1 MSATPGPSTS
11 RGHDKQV
18 FDDEQEPIQPP
29 IPLAPFPEVINNPLR
44 FAGYRTTSTGE
55 VHPLYVPITPQQDQ
69 GQGPAGQSETPQSP
83 STATVEGESSRRG
96 KSRAEPKAAH
106 AVHFCQQCGNARSKS
121 YHRKNPVAAGSASV
135 ASSCSSCRRKNL
147 ANVQQAT
154 GGYPRHFCAGC
165 GIARSRQYH
174 ADHPVAAGETP
185 RPSLCRGCRTQM
197 QRDGQDG
204 DWEDLSEPG
213 EPQPGG
219 AGIGGGVPANAPGS
233 NGATPVVQSASSS
246 HSAGENRT
254 VVVVVQPCS
263 HQQGQQG
270 PSGRRRQ
277 VTFAQPEVTGRFD
290 AHADEDYDRSAVPE
304 AYWGEE
310 EEDEVEQ
317 SFGHTPNRRR
327 SSFEARPR
335 FDTPPAPFGAASTR
349 SSGGLFS
356 SPEAEETPPP
366 GYEPPKLLT
375 PDEIR
380 RLWAQSPPPQRPQ
393 QQQQQQQQEPA
404 GSCYQGSREPGK
416 ENSPPSYFGSRES
429 SRGDDRERLESQSGF
444 QRMRDDSR
452 GGSSSK
458 GQQRRPGFAWTEEE
472 RARFWAPP
480 KDPELERKMRE
491 STERLMRAAGA
502 NNPFASFFAA
512 PRSDGPES
520 KSSDSPNISSTN
532 SRPRSPDFTQG
543 YVPRR
548 PSTSRADDR
557 PNAPDTSSSE
567 AGPSFDHG
575 PPLQDIPI
583 GKRRCGPACNR
594 FCLHRDDFVERE
606 IVEVESGAETET
618 SGPNRKGKGRS
629 TRGEQSRD
637 KRSGRHSTQ
646 HATRTGPVLSHNSPH
661 LSPPMTAYPAAS
673 PARSTGSAYF
683 SATSEL

>member
-1 MSATPGPSTS
+1 MSATSAPSTS
-11 RGHDKQV
+11 RGHDEQV
-18 FDDEQEPIQPP
+18 FDDEQEPIQHPMP
-29 IPLAPFPEVINNPLR
+29 STPFPEIINNPLR

-55 VHPLYVPITPQQDQ
+55 VHPLYVPISPQQAQSQ
-69 GQGPAGQSETPQSP
+69 GVAGQSTTPQST
-83 STATVEGESSRRG
+83 SAGTGEGESSRKR
-96 KSRAEPKAAH
+96 KSRKEPKAAD

-121 YHRKNPVAAGSASV
+121 YHKKNPVPTGLAPRASC
-135 ASSCSSCRRKNL
+135 CSSCRRKNL
-147 ANVQQAT
+147 VNVQQTA

-165 GIARSRQYH
+165 GIARSKHYH
-174 ADHPVAAGETP
+174 ADHPVLAGETP

-197 QRDGQDG
+197 PRDGQDG
-204 DWEDLSEPG
+204 DWEDISEPA
-213 EPQPGG
+213 EPQAGG
-219 AGIGGGVPANAPGS
+219 AGIGGGVPA
-233 NGATPVVQSASSS
+233 SSS
-246 HSAGENRT
+246 HPSGGNRT
-254 VVVVVQPCS
+254 FVVVVQPCS

-270 PSGRRRQ
+270 RPERRRQ
-277 VTFAQPEVTGRFD
+277 VMFSQPEVTGRFD

-310 EEDEVEQ
+310 EEEDEEEEMEQ

-335 FDTPPAPFGAASTR
+335 FDTPPTPFGAASTQ

-356 SPEAEETPPP
+356 SPEVESPTPPP

-380 RLWAQSPPPQRPQ
+380 RLWAQGPQPQRPQ
-393 QQQQQQQQEPA
+393 QQPQQQQQESA

-429 SRGDDRERLESQSGF
+429 SRVDDRERLDGQSGY

-452 GGSSSK
+452 GGSSSQ

-491 STERLMRAAGA
+491 STERLMRAARE
-502 NNPFASFFAA
+502 NNPFASFSAGPFQTA
-512 PRSDGPES
+512 PKSNPAES
-520 KSSDSPNISSTN
+520 KSSDSPNLSSTDG
-532 SRPRSPDFTQG
+532 RPRSPDFTQG

-548 PSTSRADDR
+548 PSTSRGDEP
-557 PNAPDTSSSE
+557 PNPLFTPSAGS
-567 AGPSFDHG
+567 GPSFDHG
-575 PPLQDIPI
+575 PPLQEIPI

-606 IVEVESGAETET
+606 IVELESGAETESLAT
-618 SGPNRKGKGRS
+618 NS
-629 TRGEQSRD
+629 RGEHKSTGRDYSRH
-637 KRSGRHSTQ
+637 KHHGRRSAQ
-646 HATRTGPVLSHNSPH
+646 HTFGTGPVFSHSSPV

-683 SATSEL
+683 SARSEM